1 MTKEEILEK
10 IEELHQS
17 PIYAMSLGSKELFH
31 SNFWAWLMEQDE
43 AFIEIFFTNEG
54 NKELSSVGREDGN
67 RDITIY
73 RKNGNPK
80 GKRPYD
86 VYVIENKLKSI
97 PTVEQLNT
105 YKEKID
111 KENWGVWKGG
121 VLTGVNKPF
130 FELPDGWK
138 FLSHKDIAESII
150 ATALKSIAPT
160 IKNNIEIINQ
170 YCEILNNICDVL
182 EYMIDSTDNIFIY
195 DIDGLN
201 NIRISDI
208 AKKMKAENF
217 LVHLRNFLKERES
230 ELPTVYNE
238 FTLKTG
244 VSFNNGKATI
254 DVRYS
259 SWYHDDQKE
268 WFCIG
273 VQIEEYQYRRLVEQD
288 KTNSTLENLYDKYKI
303 ADIAWFDDEYNKKT
317 QRKIFNNPT
326 TMKPRGNKKYNKYE
340 GSYNFVYQYYDL
352 FKSVSEDEK
361 EYYKYEEVCQLI
373 YNDLK
378 KAFALI
384 KNNPSP
390 R

>member
-1 MTKEEILEK
+1 MITKEEILEK

-17 PIYAMSLGSKELFH
+17 PIYAMSLCSKELFH

-54 NKELSSVGREDGN
+54 NKELSGIGREDGN

-80 GKRPYD
+80 KQKPND

-97 PTVEQLNT
+97 PTVEQLDT
-105 YKEKID
+105 YKQKID
-111 KENWGVWKGG
+111 NENWGVWKGG
-121 VLTGVNKPF
+121 VLTGIKKPS
-130 FELPDGWK
+130 FELPDGWS
-138 FLSHKDIAESII
+138 FLPHKEIANKIMV
-150 ATALKSIAPT
+150 TAQNSSADT
-160 IKNNIEIINQ
+160 IKNSIEIIKQ
-170 YCEILNNICDVL
+170 YCEVLSNICDIL
-182 EYMIDSTDNIFIY
+182 EYTVDMTDNIFEY
-195 DIDGLN
+195 DVDELN
-201 NIRISDI
+201 KIRISDI

-217 LVHLRNFLKERES
+217 LVHLRKFLKERES

-288 KTNSTLENLYDKYKI
+288 KTNSTLESLYDKYKI
-303 ADIAWFDDEYNKKT
+303 ADIAWFDDEYDKEKN
-317 QRKIFNNPT
+317 RKIFNNPT

-352 FKSVSEDEK
+352 FKSVSEDKK

-373 YNDLK
+373 YEDLK
-378 KAFALI
+378 KAYDLI
-384 KNNPSP
+384 KK
-390 R
+390 

>member
-1 MTKEEILEK
+1 MTNEEILEK
-10 IEELHQS
+10 IKELHQS
-17 PIYAMSLGSKELFH
+17 PIYAMSLCSKELFH

-54 NKELSSVGREDGN
+54 NKELSGIGREDGN

-73 RKNGNPK
+73 RKNGNHE
-80 GKRPYD
+80 GKTSYD

-97 PTVEQLNT
+97 PTVEQLIT
-105 YKEKID
+105 YKTKID
-111 KENWGVWKGG
+111 DKKWDVWKGG
-121 VLTGVNKPF
+121 VLTGIKKPS
-130 FELPDGWK
+130 FELPVGWS
-138 FLSHKDIAESII
+138 FLSHKEIANKIMV
-150 ATALKSIAPT
+150 TAQNSSADT
-160 IKNNIEIINQ
+160 IKNSIEIIMQ
-170 YCEILNNICDVL
+170 YCEVLSNICDIL
-182 EYMIDSTDNIFIY
+182 EYTVDMTDNIFEY
-195 DIDGLN
+195 DVDELN
-201 NIRISDI
+201 KIRISDI

-217 LVHLRNFLKERES
+217 LVHLRKFLKERES

-254 DVRYS
+254 DARYS

-361 EYYKYEEVCQLI
+361 EYYNYDEVCQLI
-373 YNDLK
+373 DEDLK
-378 KAFALI
+378 KAYDLI
-384 KNNPSP
+384 KK
-390 R
+390 